1 MKIIPKPKLVERKV
15 PTPREI
21 YNHLHNYVIGQEQAK
36 RTLAVAAYNHLKRTQ
51 LPPEQKG
58 LFRKSNVLLIGPTG
72 SGKTR
77 LAQTLASALDAPYAS
92 VDITEYTQ
100 MGYQGKDVD
109 HMFGEL
115 LYKAHHSVEMAQ
127 RGIVFIDE
135 IDKLAKRSTSPTAS
149 VSRDIAGEGVQQ
161 ALLTLLEGRE
171 ILASLPQS
179 GTRKAEAV
187 PFHTG
192 DILFIAAGTFS
203 ELHSSSGARIAGF
216 GASSSSA
223 SSLQPKD
230 LVAYGML
237 AELVGRLPLIA
248 QLDPLEEDQLVAVL
262 TEPPDALVREYQQWL
277 ALDNVT
283 LEFTPEALRAIARAS
298 QRTGT
303 GARALRQ
310 LMERICHDIMFE
322 APEHASLSVRFT
334 QEDVEQRLGSL
345 S

>member
-1 MKIIPKPKLVERKV
+1 MKTTSKPRPVERKRL
-15 PTPREI
+15 TPREI

-36 RTLAVAAYNHLKRTQ
+36 RTLAIAAYNHIKRTQ

-77 LAQTLASALDAPYAS
+77 LAQTLATVLEVPYAS

-100 MGYQGKDVD
+100 TGYQGKDVE

-115 LYKAHHSVEMAQ
+115 LYQAHHAVETAQ

-135 IDKLAKRSTSPTAS
+135 IDKLARRSANPTAS

-179 GTRKAEAV
+179 GTRKSEAV
-187 PFHTG
+187 PFHTE

-203 ELHSSSGARIAGF
+203 ELHSSGARIAGF
-216 GASSSSA
+216 GASSSST
-223 SSLQPKD
+223 SFLQPKD

-248 QLDPLEEDQLVAVL
+248 QLDPLEENQLVAVL

-283 LEFTPEALRAIARAS
+283 LEFTSGALHAIARAS

-310 LMERICHDIMFE
+310 LMERVCHDIMFE

-345 S
+345 C